1 MSMEIAGA
9 GTGSATP
16 HVSLASL
23 LTTYA
28 ANPEELLP
36 APSVIPRRS
45 PHKIDAGA
53 KFSRN
58 VRRTLHERFQ
68 NVFLQMTPRIKAKDI
83 ELYTHSQ
90 RVLAST
96 LRLLRV
102 LDLSREEIV
111 AIALAAYF
119 HDIGKLYIEDALLSK
134 PTALTADE
142 YEMIQQHSAFGVD
155 LLSPYIASQVSTLS
169 FVYHH
174 HERWDGTGYPCGLE
188 GEAIPLGARII
199 SIVDAFD
206 AMTSERAYKVKRTPY
221 EAMEELIR
229 CAGTQF
235 DPRLVRLFLIVR

>member
-1 MSMEIAGA
+1 MSMEISGSGVGSGA
-9 GTGSATP
+9 P
-16 HVSLASL
+16 YVSLASL
-23 LTTYA
+23 LTRYP

-45 PHKIDAGA
+45 PHKVDAGVN
-53 KFSRN
+53 FSRN
-58 VRRTLHERFQ
+58 VRRALHERFQ
-68 NVFLQMTPRIKAKDI
+68 NVFMQMTPRIKAKDL

-90 RVLAST
+90 RVLTST

-102 LDLSREEIV
+102 LDLSREEVI

-119 HDIGKLYIEDALLSK
+119 HDIGKLFIEDTLIKKS
-134 PTALTADE
+134 TALTADE
-142 YEMIQQHSAFGVD
+142 YEIIQQHSAFGVD
-155 LLSPYIASQVSTLS
+155 LLSPYIASQDLALS

-174 HERWDGTGYPCGLE
+174 HERWDGRGYPCGIA
-188 GEAIPLGARII
+188 GEDIPLGARII
-199 SIVDAFD
+199 AIVDAFD
-206 AMTSERAYKVKRTPY
+206 AMTSERVYQAQRTPY